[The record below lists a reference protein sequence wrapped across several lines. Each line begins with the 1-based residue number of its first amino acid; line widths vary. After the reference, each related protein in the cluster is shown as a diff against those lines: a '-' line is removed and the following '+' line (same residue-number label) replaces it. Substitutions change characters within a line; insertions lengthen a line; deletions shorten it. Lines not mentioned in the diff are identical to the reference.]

1 MMKKKAIPEK
11 APKKTANDW
20 LAMMM
25 QEQIIGGR
33 PEIVPEGWLTLA
45 QISAKTGIAP
55 TTIKS
60 QLIKLI
66 EAEKMECRLFRIF
79 TGKQTIPVKHYMG
92 K

>member
-1 MMKKKAIPEK
+1 MKKKPLAKK

-20 LAMMM
+20 LAAMM
-25 QEQIIGGR
+25 QEHIIGGR

-45 QISAKTGIAP
+45 QICAKTGISQ
-55 TTIKS
+55 TTIRTR
-60 QLIKLI
+60 LIKLI
-66 EAEKMECRLFRIF
+66 EAGKMECRLFRIF